1 MLNVGFAL
9 WAAVEVGGSAFRF
22 RGFFILHFGFTTL
35 LNAFYVCT

>member
-22 RGFFILHFGFTTL
+22 RGFFIL
-35 LNAFYVCT
+35 LNAFYVCA